1 MFMTSAQDYKR
12 QIFLYSKIFSNFFT
26 FGASFLFCCRQEAV
40 GAGGDPHHDV
50 QTARGS
56 NVQVGVEAELE
67 DGRSKQE
74 LEGGRERWGVGLE
87 KVDRACQFFC
97 SPFHAYSKAG
107 YESYKFEQEIQIQCN
122 DLKLIGSFPTGEA
135 VRQAISKGVLG
146 LFSWMFM
153 GWAHNTCLLPLP

>member
-1 MFMTSAQDYKR
+1 M
-12 QIFLYSKIFSNFFT
+12 
-26 FGASFLFCCRQEAV
+26 
-40 GAGGDPHHDV
+40 
-50 QTARGS
+50 
-56 NVQVGVEAELE
+56 
-67 DGRSKQE
+67 
-74 LEGGRERWGVGLE
+74 GLE
-87 KVDRACQFFC
+87 KVDREC
-97 SPFHAYSKAG
+97 SPFRAYSKAG

>member
-1 MFMTSAQDYKR
+1 M
-12 QIFLYSKIFSNFFT
+12 
-26 FGASFLFCCRQEAV
+26 

-87 KVDRACQFFC
+87 KVDREC
-97 SPFHAYSKAG
+97 SPFRAYSKAG

-122 DLKLIGSFPTGEA
+122 DLKLIGSFPTREA
-135 VRQAISKGVLG
+135 
-146 LFSWMFM
+146 
-153 GWAHNTCLLPLP
+153 C